1 MKKVLFFD
9 IDGTL
14 YDFTGHMPDSTLSA
28 LRQARKKGH
37 ELVIC
42 SGRSKYQVYPEL
54 FELFDGYV
62 GAAGAYV
69 EQNRQVIY
77 EHFMQEDTIK
87 EAVDVISKAGGVV
100 AAMTEHN
107 LILSEECETYLLH
120 KFRAQ
125 GIGMDMIARI
135 MGNYELTE
143 NLSAYKN
150 IEKMLYYRSSWP
162 VAKVAEALQDSCD
175 ITASSFEDPV
185 EDSGEITV
193 KNINK
198 SLGMQKYMEQLHMD
212 VADTIAFGDGPN
224 DLDMIAYAGVGV
236 AMGNAREEL
245 KKMADFVTKP
255 VNEGGIA
262 YAMQKLGLID

>member
-69 EQNRQVIY
+69 EQNGQVIY
-77 EHFMQEDTIK
+77 EHFMQKDTIK

-100 AAMTEHN
+100 AAMTKHN
-107 LILSEECETYLLH
+107 LIFSEECETYLLH

-135 MGNYELTE
+135 MGDYELTE
-143 NLSAYKN
+143 DLSAYKN

-162 VAKVAEALQDSCD
+162 VAKVAGALKASCD

-236 AMGNAREEL
+236 AMGNAREGL
-245 KKMADFVTKP
+245 KKIADFVTKP
-255 VNEGGIA
+255 VNEDGIS